1 MTRQIDSWDL
11 SRIVVAV
18 DPAVT
23 SGENADQTGIVVAGL
38 GRDGHGYVL
47 DDLTCRETPQGWA
60 RIVAGAYHRW
70 HADRIIAEA
79 NNGGELVSTV
89 LRAQDETLP
98 ITLVHASRG
107 KRTRAEPVAAL
118 YEQGRVHHVG
128 GFADLEDELCEW
140 VPGESPESPDR
151 LDALVWAITDLMLGG
166 AGAGAASL
174 AADPKLSFFADR
186 PSPSRW
192 QF

>member
-23 SGENADQTGIVVAGL
+23 SGENADHTGIIVAGL
-38 GRDGHGYVL
+38 GRDAHGYIL
-47 DDLTCRETPQGWA
+47 DDLTCRETPQSWA

-79 NNGGELVSTV
+79 NNGGELVETV

-118 YEQGRVHHVG
+118 YEQGKVHHVG
-128 GFADLEDELCEW
+128 SFPDLEDELVEW
-140 VPGESPESPDR
+140 VPGESERSPDR
-151 LDALVWAITDLMLGG
+151 LDALVWAITDLML
-166 AGAGAASL
+166 AGASSGAASL
-174 AADPKLSFFADR
+174 AANDASFFAA
-186 PSPSRW
+186 PPPPSRW
-192 QF
+192 KY